1 MIKTRLEFVGVS
13 EIIGNKDITLLLL
26 ADLEGRRQISVV
38 CETDIACQIQMR
50 RTGNANTETLLP
62 EVLCRLFDFKSHSDA
77 ELVITD
83 IENGQYKAY
92 LAGIGDRQPV
102 PVRISDAVLLSVVA
116 DIPIYM
122 DAVLMKR
129 QSVAYMADAGK
140 VSVPINTVTDEMLDE
155 ALEQAI
161 ADENYELASY
171 LNSEKK
177 RRKRN
182 PDAGD

>member
-26 ADLEGRRQISVV
+26 AELDGKRQISVV
-38 CETDIACQIQMR
+38 CEADIACQIQMR
-50 RTGNANTETLLP
+50 RSGNAHTETLLP
-62 EVLCRLFDFKSHSDA
+62 EVLCRLFDFKSYSGA
-77 ELVITD
+77 ELIIND
-83 IENGQYKAY
+83 IEDGQYKAY
-92 LAGIGDRQPV
+92 LSGVGDKQPV
-102 PVRISDAVLLSVVA
+102 PIRISDAVLLSVVA
-116 DIPIYM
+116 DIPLYM

-129 QSVAYMADAGK
+129 QSVAYMADATK
-140 VSVPINTVTDEMLDE
+140 VSVPINSVTDEMLDE

-177 RRKRN
+177 RRERN
-182 PDAGD
+182 AGTHD